1 MEKVTTEALRQSLR
15 WQEYVAMAGHT
26 PEQRERC
33 RKRAEKLKK
42 MLEAR
47 EAFREV
53 E

>member
-1 MEKVTTEALRQSLR
+1 MEKITTEALRQSLH
-15 WQEYVAMAGHT
+15 WQEYVSKTGKT

-33 RKRAEKLKK
+33 KVRAEKLRK

-47 EAFREV
+47 EAFKAV

>member
-1 MEKVTTEALRQSLR
+1 MEKITTEALRQSLR

-33 RKRAEKLKK
+33 KKRAEKLRA
-42 MLEAR
+42 MLAAR

>member
-15 WQEYVAMAGHT
+15 WQEYIVMAGRT

-33 RKRAEKLKK
+33 KKRAEKLRA
-42 MLEAR
+42 MLAAR
-47 EAFREV
+47 DAMREV